1 MYQEGRVLFCCKCS
15 HLLCWDWVPLCA
27 FVRWHCWECGHHFLW
42 LGPYLRFLWLT
53 SSMGRKTF
61 QLTASARRKRVIYK
75 SFKSLIEITSTA
87 SCRQITRALQGRKW
101 QGDRGRPSFKTVGA
115 LALLQEMV
123 HPAFF
128 FWGLFMRCQWRGH
141 GQKPSPMILYE
152 MTFTWNKNCNLF
164 STWIE
169 SVTHSH
175 IPVFTQSIHRI
186 PTELF

>member
-1 MYQEGRVLFCCKCS
+1 MFFSAANVVTYSAEIESLFVPS
-15 HLLCWDWVPLCA
+15 SADIAGSVVIIFSDWDPICA
-27 FVRWHCWECGHHFLW
+27 FYGWPPLQAGQHFRL
-42 LGPYLRFLWLT
+42 
-53 SSMGRKTF
+53 
-61 QLTASARRKRVIYK
+61 AVSARGKHVIYK
-75 SFKSLIEITSTA
+75 NFKSLIEITSTA